1 MNDRPLVSVILP
13 VYNAEKYVREAVESV
28 LAQTLSNFELIVIND
43 GSTDGSGEIL
53 RELAANDQRIVLV
66 DRPNRGLVSTLNE
79 GMKLAR
85 AELIARMDADD
96 ISLPERFAEQYRR
109 MSEAPN
115 LGVLGSFIV
124 LIDADGETI
133 RQGDYPISEGD
144 VSAFLEA
151 GCPFAHPTV
160 FMRKEAALAAG
171 GYRRAFSHAEDYD
184 LWLRIH
190 ELGYALSN
198 IPKPLLKYRV
208 HDTNVSLVHREQQEL
223 ATVIAKLCHRMRV
236 AKLPDPSQHVESVG
250 PDLIDTIPVEMRRDV
265 EASLFVIR
273 HARVSLGQVTELKS
287 AWQDYQHLDAK
298 TRSEPIMT
306 DFLLR
311 LFNGAVRK
319 SSIMLAVCALSLAI
333 RVDPRRASGLLLRKT
348 KIRF

>member
-1 MNDRPLVSVILP
+1 MSDEPLISVILP

-28 LAQTLSNFELIVIND
+28 LAQTFSNFELIVIND
-43 GSTDGSGEIL
+43 GSTDGSGAVL
-53 RELAANDQRIVLV
+53 RELAARDTRIVLV
-66 DRPNRGLVSTLNE
+66 DRSNGGLVSALNE
-79 GMKLAR
+79 GINLAR
-85 AELIARMDADD
+85 ADLIARMDADD
-96 ISLPERFAEQYRR
+96 IAMPERFSEQYRR
-109 MSEAPN
+109 MSEAPH
-115 LGVLGSFIV
+115 LGAVGSFIL
-124 LIDADGETI
+124 LIDADGEI
-133 RQGDYPISEGD
+133 VRQGHYPVSEGD
-144 VSAFLEA
+144 VENFLEA

-160 FMRKEAALAAG
+160 MMRKEAVVAAG

-236 AKLPDPSQHVESVG
+236 AKLPDPAQDIESIG
-250 PDLIDTIPVEMRRDV
+250 PGLIDMIPMEMRRDL

-273 HARVSLGQVTELKS
+273 HARISLGQVVELKS
-287 AWQDYQHLDAK
+287 AWQDYRQLDAR
-298 TRSEPIMT
+298 TRAEPLMA

-311 LFNGAVRK
+311 LFNGAVRRFL
-319 SSIMLAVCALSLAI
+319 IVLACHALFSAV
-333 RVDPRRASGLLLRKT
+333 RVDPMRTFRMLQRKAKLR
-348 KIRF
+348 F

>member
-1 MNDRPLVSVILP
+1 MNDRPLISVILP

-28 LAQTLSNFELIVIND
+28 LAQTFSNFELIVIND
-43 GSTDGSGEIL
+43 GSTDGSGAIL
-53 RELAANDQRIVLV
+53 RDLAANDHRIMLV
-66 DRPNRGLVSTLNE
+66 ERPNRGLVSTLNE
-79 GMKLAR
+79 GIELAR
-85 AELIARMDADD
+85 AEIIARMDADD
-96 ISLPERFAEQYRR
+96 IALPERFAEQYRR

-115 LGVLGSFIV
+115 LGVLGSFTV
-124 LIDADGETI
+124 LIDAEGKTI
-133 RQGDYPISEGD
+133 RQGDYPVSEGD

-151 GCPFAHPTV
+151 GCPFAHPSV

-190 ELGYALSN
+190 EAGYALGN

-236 AKLPDPSQHVESVG
+236 AKLPDPSQDVEAVG
-250 PDLIDTIPVEMRRDV
+250 PDLIDMIPVEMRRDV

-273 HARVSLGQVTELKS
+273 YARISLAQVVELKT
-287 AWQDYQHLDAK
+287 AWRNYRSLDVK

-311 LFNGAVRK
+311 LFNGAVRRA
-319 SSIMLAVCALSLAI
+319 SVVLGCNALISAI
-333 RVDPRRASGLLLRKT
+333 RVDPKRASALLLSKA

>member
-1 MNDRPLVSVILP
+1 MSDEPLISVILP

-28 LAQTLSNFELIVIND
+28 LTQKFSNFELIVIND
-43 GSTDGSGEIL
+43 GSTDGSGAIL
-53 RELAANDQRIVLV
+53 RELAARDTRIVLV
-66 DRPNRGLVSTLNE
+66 DRPNKGLVSTLNE
-79 GMKLAR
+79 GMELAR

-96 ISLPERFAEQYRR
+96 VALPERLAEQYHR

-124 LIDADGETI
+124 LIDAMGQII
-133 RQGDYPISEGD
+133 RQGDYPISEREVGE
-144 VSAFLEA
+144 FLET

-160 FMRKEAALAAG
+160 MMRKKAVVAAG

-236 AKLPDPSQHVESVG
+236 AKLPDPSLRVESVG
-250 PDLIDTIPVEMRRDV
+250 PDLIDEIPVEMRSDV
-265 EASLFVIR
+265 DASLFVVR
-273 HARVSLGQVTELKS
+273 YARISLAQVAEVES
-287 AWQDYQHLDAK
+287 AWRDYRSLDVK
-298 TRSEPIMT
+298 TRSEPVMA

-311 LFNGAVRK
+311 LFNGAVRRF
-319 SSIMLAVCALSLAI
+319 SIILACRALFYAVM
-333 RVDPRRASGLLLRKT
+333 VDPTRACGMMLRKA
-348 KIRF
+348 KIKF